1 MLTMMMI
8 TELTEILQNDLR
20 VEPERIREIQAL
32 DVGGDESLAARIK
45 AEGLLEEEVL
55 LQAFAGLLSLRVLD
69 RIPSS
74 MIDPELSASLSVSFL
89 KQRKAVP
96 LGNGDSP
103 PVIAVNDPFDY
114 ETIDQITRSMN
125 RGFVETVLATEA
137 EIVKAVNL
145 AFEEGPHT
153 AEQVLKDIDE
163 EESEQIFAEIEE
175 TTDLLED
182 TSEAPVIKFV
192 NLMFSKAVKGRASD
206 IHIEPYQQEL
216 TVRFRIDGL
225 LYPMFA
231 PPKRLHPAIISRIKV
246 MAGLNIAEKRVPQ
259 DGRIEIRVG
268 DKNIDIRVSTLPTV
282 YGERAV
288 LRLLDKSSRLFELH
302 ELGIPENQLARIR
315 SLISLSH
322 GIILVTGPTG
332 SGKTTTLYA
341 ALSEINT
348 PDKNV
353 ITIEDPVEYQIP
365 GIGQVPVNR
374 KVGLTFANG
383 LRTIVR
389 QDPDVILV
397 GEIRDLETAE
407 IAIQAALTGHLVFS
421 TLHTN
426 DAASAV
432 TRLIDMGIEPFLIT
446 SSVLAIVAQRL
457 VRTICPYCKQPVS
470 TSADV
475 MKELSISDAD
485 LGRAALCEGKG
496 CEKCLETGYLGRLG
510 VFEIM
515 KISEKIKQVIL
526 STSDANALKQVAVA
540 EGMHTLRQ
548 EGADKVLKGISTPEE
563 VLRVTQV

>member
-1 MLTMMMI
+1 MI
-8 TELTEILQNDLR
+8 TELTDILQNDLG
-20 VEPERIREIQAL
+20 VEAERIRAIQTL
-32 DVGGDESLAARIK
+32 DVGGEESLSARIK
-45 AEGLLEEEVL
+45 AEGLLDEETL
-55 LQAFAGLLSLRVLD
+55 LKAFAALLGLRVLD

-74 MIDPELSASLSVSFL
+74 MIAPELSASLSVSFL

-96 LGNGDSP
+96 LGNGDQA

-114 ETIDQITRSMN
+114 ETIDHITRSMN
-125 RGFVETVLATEA
+125 RGFVETVLATET

-163 EESEQIFAEIEE
+163 DESEQIFAEIEE

-182 TSEAPVIKFV
+182 TSEAPVIKLV
-192 NLMFSKAVKGRASD
+192 NLMFSKAVKNRASD

-216 TVRFRIDGL
+216 AVRFRIDGL

-231 PPKRLHPAIISRIKV
+231 PPRRLHPAIISRIKV

-315 SLISLSH
+315 SLITLSH

-348 PDKNV
+348 PEKNV

-446 SSVLAIVAQRL
+446 SSVLAIMAQRL
-457 VRTICPYCKQPVS
+457 VRTICPYCKQPMDMN
-470 TSADV
+470 AEV
-475 MKELSISDAD
+475 MKELSVNEAD
-485 LGRAALCEGKG
+485 LNRAVLCEGKG
-496 CEKCLETGYLGRLG
+496 CEKCLDTGYLGRLG

-526 STSDANALKQVAVA
+526 TTSDSNALKQVAVQ
-540 EGMHTLRQ
+540 EGMRTLRQ

-563 VLRVTQV
+563 ILRVTQV

>member
-1 MLTMMMI
+1 MI
-8 TELTEILQNDLR
+8 SELTDILQNDLGVEAER
-20 VEPERIREIQAL
+20 VSAIQAL
-32 DVGGDESLAARIK
+32 DVAGEESLSARIK
-45 AEGLLEEEVL
+45 AEDILDEETLLK
-55 LQAFAGLLSLRVLD
+55 AFAALLGLRVLD

-74 MIDPELSASLSVSFL
+74 MIAPELSASLSVSFL

-96 LGNGDSP
+96 LGNGDAS

-163 EESEQIFAEIEE
+163 EESERIFAEIEE

-182 TSEAPVIKFV
+182 TSEAPVIKLV
-192 NLMFSKAVKGRASD
+192 NLMFSKAVKRRASD

-216 TVRFRIDGL
+216 AVRFRIDGL

-231 PPKRLHPAIISRIKV
+231 PPRRLHPAIISRIKV

-315 SLISLSH
+315 SLITLSH

-348 PDKNV
+348 PEKNV

-446 SSVLAIVAQRL
+446 SSILAIVAQRL
-457 VRTICPYCKQPVS
+457 VRTICPYCKQPVDM
-470 TSADV
+470 SADV
-475 MKELSISDAD
+475 MKELSVSEAD
-485 LGRAALCEGKG
+485 LNRAVLCEGKG
-496 CEKCLETGYLGRLG
+496 CEKCLDTGYLGRLG

-515 KISEKIKQVIL
+515 KISERVKQVIL
-526 STSDANALKQVAVA
+526 STSDANALKQIAVE
-540 EGMHTLRQ
+540 EGMRTLRQ
-548 EGADKVLKGISTPEE
+548 EGADKVIRGISTPEE

>member
-1 MLTMMMI
+1 MI
-8 TELTEILQNDLR
+8 SELTEILRRDLQVDESR
-20 VEPERIREIQAL
+20 IQAL
-32 DVGGDESLAARIK
+32 EGMGNGGTDSLAERIQSEAGIDESILLK
-45 AEGLLEEEVL
+45 AFSLLL
-55 LQAFAGLLSLRVLD
+55 GIRLLD
-69 RIPSS
+69 RIPSA
-74 MIDPELSASLSVSFL
+74 MVDPELTGGLNVTYMR
-89 KQRKAVP
+89 QHKAVP
-96 LGNGDSP
+96 LANGTQP
-103 PVIAVNDPFDY
+103 PLIAVQDPFDY
-114 ETIDQITRSMN
+114 ETIDHITRTLN
-125 RGFVETVLATEA
+125 RGFLETVLATEA

-163 EESEQIFAEIEE
+163 EEDSEQIFAEIEK

-192 NLMFSKAVKGRASD
+192 NLMFSKAVKNRASD

-216 TVRFRIDGL
+216 TIRFRIDGM
-225 LYPMFA
+225 LYPMFS
-231 PPKRLHPAIISRIKV
+231 PPKRLHPAIVSRIKV

-268 DKNIDIRVSTLPTV
+268 EKNIDIRISTLPTV
-282 YGERAV
+282 YGERVV
-288 LRLLDKSSRLFELH
+288 LRLLDKSSRMFELH
-302 ELGIPENQLARIR
+302 ELGIPQDLLPDITR
-315 SLISLSH
+315 LIKMSH

-348 PDKNV
+348 PEKNI

-407 IAIQAALTGHLVFS
+407 IAIQASLTGHLVFS

-457 VRTICPYCKQPVS
+457 VRTICPYCKRPVRKS
-470 TSADV
+470 NKLKESL
-475 MKELSISDAD
+475 ELSQKEYEKIKIYQ
-485 LGRAALCEGKG
+485 GKG
-496 CEKCLETGYLGRLG
+496 CNKCLETGYLGRSGIYEVMKMDEKLK
-510 VFEIM
+510 EI
-515 KISEKIKQVIL
+515 IIK
-526 STSDANALKQVAVA
+526 TSDANEIKRAAVSN
-540 EGMHTLRQ
+540 GMRTLRQ
-548 EGADKVLKGISTPEE
+548 EGHEKVLQGLSTPEE
-563 VLRVTQV
+563 MLRVTQI